1 MLRIKIGC
9 IYKISIGEYYYI
21 GLSNDCGS
29 RWSNHLTDLHLNR
42 HSSIKL
48 QQMFNEYG
56 FTSLKFEIL
65 EYISKTDFKKE
76 TGLKGKEFESFYKK
90 LLLNK
95 EKLHMNMHSV
105 NFSLNS
111 QNKSFSK

>member
-1 MLRIKIGC
+1 MLRIKIGA

-21 GLSNDCGS
+21 GLSSDLSG
-29 RWSNHLTDLHLNR
+29 RWSNHITDLHLNK

-48 QQMFNEYG
+48 QQMFNEFG

-65 EYISKTDFKKE
+65 EYISKTDVKKE
-76 TGLKGKEFESFYKK
+76 TGLKGKEFETYYRK
-90 LLLNK
+90 LLLMK
-95 EKLHMNMHSV
+95 EKLHMNMYSI

-111 QNKSFSK
+111 QNKSFNK